1 MLFSRARK
9 YLATAEHNVKLAFLF
24 TITFWSCRSI
34 IFQQVLS
41 GYVYVLTGSNEPVG
55 MVKGIQGVVQMV
67 AAIPG
72 GYACDHF
79 RRDTVLKVSAVLGLV
94 CIAMSMVAFGIGH
107 LNLIYITFGF
117 WGLFCALQRPA
128 LEALFADSIPNGE
141 RAYPITIKYTLM
153 NTAMVAG
160 PAICIIF
167 FQIYGDTWSLEG
179 LQFVL
184 LVGTVIGVPPLLLL
198 FFFNDDLAYE
208 NYTMAPIKTRAISFV
223 DEDGVLEYSFSND
236 KEESKPNVS
245 ERSSLVVPD
254 LADAAVGVERNEHGD
269 VIGDGNSFLCF
280 GPRHVP
286 YLLFLSDFIIC
297 NGAGMT
303 VNFFP
308 VFFQNEYGLTP
319 SEVNLLFV
327 VQPLLV
333 VCLAFV
339 TERVAARA
347 GGIETVVATRIFA
360 TLCLL
365 FMTYMKPLWG
375 EIGLFLLRSGF
386 MRCSE
391 PLRTSILMDY
401 VPQSLRGRW
410 NALEG
415 LTQFTYSG
423 SAVVG
428 GYLIERHG
436 YRYCFFITSIIY
448 AIGMVVELLLVPIIR
463 NKPKAPP
470 AKTVVALH

>member
-1 MLFSRARK
+1 MPFERARK
-9 YLATAEHNVKLAFLF
+9 YWATAEHNVRLAFIF
-24 TITFWSCRSI
+24 TISFWSCRSI

-55 MVKGIQGVVQMV
+55 LVKGIQGVVQMI
-67 AAIPG
+67 AAVPG

-79 RRDTVLKVSAVLGLV
+79 RRDTVLKVSAVLGLG
-94 CIAMSMVAFGIGH
+94 CIIMSLVAFGIGH
-107 LNLIYITFGF
+107 LNLIYVTFGC

-128 LEALFADSIPNGE
+128 LEALFADSVPNGE

-160 PAICIIF
+160 PLVCIIF
-167 FQIYGDTWSLEG
+167 FQWYGDTWSLPG
-179 LQFVL
+179 LQTVL
-184 LVGTVIGVPPLLLL
+184 LVGTVIGIPPLILL
-198 FFFNDDLAYE
+198 FYFNDDLAYE
-208 NYTMAPIKTRAISFV
+208 NYTVPMKNRSLSFV
-223 DEDGVLEYSFSND
+223 DEDGIVEYSFTD
-236 KEESKPNVS
+236 DDPNPKTT
-245 ERSSLVVPD
+245 ERTNLVPE
-254 LADAAVGVERNEHGD
+254 LADNEVGVERNEHGD
-269 VIGDGNSFLCF
+269 VIGTSNTFLCF

-286 YLLFLSDFIIC
+286 YILFFADFIIC

-303 VNFFP
+303 INFFP
-308 VFFQNEYGLTP
+308 VFFQNEYNLTP
-319 SEVNLLFV
+319 SQVNFLFV
-327 VQPLLV
+327 AQPV
-333 VCLAFV
+333 VVVVLAFI
-339 TERVAARA
+339 TERVAART
-347 GGIETVVATRIFA
+347 GGIETVVATRFFA

-365 FMTYMKPLWG
+365 FMAYMKPLWG

-436 YRYCFFITSIIY
+436 YRYCFFITAIIY
-448 AIGMVVELLLVPIIR
+448 AIGLSFELLLVPVIR
-463 NKPKAPP
+463 NHH
-470 AKTVVALH
+470 AKLAQKKQSKVVALN

>member
-9 YLATAEHNVKLAFLF
+9 YLATAEHNVKLAFVF

-67 AAIPG
+67 AAVPG

-160 PAICIIF
+160 PAICIVF
-167 FQIYGDTWSLEG
+167 FQLYGDTWSLGG

-208 NYTMAPIKTRAISFV
+208 NYAVPIKNRTISFV
-223 DEDGVLEYSFSND
+223 DEEGDLEYSFTND
-236 KEESKPNVS
+236 ETADKAT
-245 ERSSLVVPD
+245 ERSSLVVP
-254 LADAAVGVERNEHGD
+254 ADVDAEVGVERNEHGD
-269 VIGDGNSFLCF
+269 VITLGNTFLCF

-303 VNFFP
+303 INFFP
-308 VFFQNEYGLTP
+308 VFFQNEYDLTP
-319 SEVNLLFV
+319 SQVNMLFV
-327 VQPLLV
+327 AQPLLV
-333 VCLAFV
+333 VVLAFI
-339 TERVAARA
+339 TERVASRV
-347 GGIETVVATRIFA
+347 GGIETVVATRVFA

-365 FMTYMKPLWG
+365 FMTYVVPLWG

-448 AIGMVVELLLVPIIR
+448 AVGMVVELLLVPVIR
-463 NKPKAPP
+463 NQPAPP
-470 AKTVVALH
+470 KKKKVVALN